1 MAVTYS
7 RKMFIQRIRKHL
19 NNGYA
24 NDAWATSDR
33 EIMLYIDQAI
43 AFGIVGQA
51 WNNAKLTGVME
62 VPEAY
67 LITYQLLALTQD
79 PVLMEWYATL
89 PQPPVSLPLGY
100 SINQVYSATTAMGKG
115 INFLPIKGKR
125 VGYREFMPMPS
136 GGSYRV
142 ENNTIWLKS
151 NDGYPLLNI
160 PIYVQ
165 MPTSR
170 TSDITQNM
178 NLPDDVIQIIFD
190 TVVQRLIQRYS
201 QPKDIVHDDLPAG
214 NNSIKS

>member
-1 MAVTYS
+1 MS
-7 RKMFIQRIRKHL
+7 
-19 NNGYA
+19 NGYP
-24 NDAWATSDR
+24 NDSFATSSN

-51 WNNAKLTGVME
+51 WNSAKLTGVME

-67 LITYQLLALTQD
+67 LITYQLLNLTHD
-79 PVLMEWYATL
+79 EILMEWYATL

-100 SINQVYSATTAMGKG
+100 SINEVYSATVGGGKG

-125 VGYREFMPMPS
+125 QGFREFMPYPS

-142 ENNTIWLKS
+142 ENNVIRLKS
-151 NDGYPLLNI
+151 NNGFPLLGV

-170 TSDITQNM
+170 TSDITQDM

-190 TVVQRLIQRYS
+190 SVVQRLIQRYG
-201 QPKDIVHDDLPAG
+201 QPKDIVKDDLPAG
-214 NNSIKS
+214 NNTLKS

>member
-1 MAVTYS
+1 MAVPYS
-7 RKMFIQRIRKHL
+7 RKMLIQRIKKHI
-19 NNGYA
+19 NDGYA
-24 NDAWATSDR
+24 NDAWSTSDN
-33 EIMLYIDQAI
+33 ELMLYIDQAI

-51 WNNAKLTGVME
+51 WNNAKLAGVME

-67 LITYQLLALTQD
+67 LITYLLLNLTQD
-79 PVLMEWYATL
+79 PILMDWYAKL

-100 SINQVYSATTAMGKG
+100 SINEVYSATTALGKG
-115 INFLPIKGKR
+115 INFLPIKSKR
-125 VGYREFMPMPS
+125 QGYREFMPFPS

-142 ENNTIWLKS
+142 ENGTIRLKS

-170 TSDITQNM
+170 TSDITQDM
-178 NLPDDVIQIIFD
+178 NLPDDVIQVIFD

-214 NNSIKS
+214 NTSLRS